1 MGLKDKMTRKMS
13 NKVMHID
20 EIKVKDALPK
30 TEAEIEKRRQYAESV
45 IKKKALVSSGA
56 TVIPI

>member
-30 TEAEIEKRRQYAESV
+30 TEAEIEKDVNTQNQSLR
-45 IKKKALVSSGA
+45 KKHWCLQVLR
-56 TVIPI
+56 